1 MTFDLSRIRFD
12 ARKDF
17 LGVVMQQGRVQL
29 DSDWNEW
36 VAQLAR
42 RLQAGTLDT
51 FNGSVVPRTTH
62 DGFLIEATG
71 GALSIG
77 AGRIYVDGLLAENHG
92 GPPHVWNAQLAE
104 LNGTASVDFTRQ
116 PYRRAY
122 PSESFDRDPLLGG
135 GPHLVYVD
143 VWQRDVS
150 ALQQPDLIES
160 AIGVDTTGRR
170 QTVWQVKVLEDVGN
184 ISKDTLDE
192 DIRGWREVIA
202 PSAGRLT
209 TTISAPPVEEG
220 NPCLITPDAG
230 YRGLE
235 NQLYRVEVHTGG
247 PLGVATFKW
256 SRDNATV
263 ASRVTHINSE
273 RDRITLE
280 SIGRDDLL
288 RFNDGDW
295 VEVTD
300 DWRELNNLP
309 GELRRIRTGGGVD
322 ETARTLTFDQPLPAE
337 PTSSADSSHFPVGG
351 NNATD
356 PKRNTRVVR
365 WDQSGVVRRE
375 DGSDVH
381 NLNSPSSAGDIVIPS
396 LANGIFL
403 EHGIVVSFDLDSN
416 PDLYPSGGEFKSGD
430 HWVFAA
436 RSTDASIELLDKAAP
451 LGIHHHFAR
460 LARVDFPNNE
470 TDFRTL
476 WPAILDGEDCS
487 CTVCVTVE
495 NHNNGTATIQQ
506 AIDTIKD
513 TGGSICLGIGTYN
526 IDRPLSMTG
535 ARSLTVKGQGWA
547 SLLVGTEPGEILEI
561 ADCKGV
567 TLENFT
573 AIASAGK
580 SGTSSVIA
588 AHNVVDLHLDHINI
602 LGLAVERST
611 SIGIGLSGLIL
622 GANINQCVIVAER
635 GVATVTTGKRNF
647 VMTVELCIEKNLM
660 FCSQRAI
667 SFDAISMHF
676 GNTHIATN
684 LMLAGSDAALVITGT
699 VLERSKMILTD
710 NTITSSGD
718 GIRAGVGS
726 LTIRNNKI
734 SGAGKKSG
742 HGVVLQQGLG
752 PGPIDQV
759 SITANS
765 LSLLDGNAVAVN
777 ARMQA
782 ITIADNSIE
791 KIGLGALVMSEDASA
806 ELMLIRGNRCHHLGL
821 QIHSEDRAFAAMQ
834 LIRIT
839 RCDVVDNVISNVAL
853 HAITSLGIDALRTG
867 AIEQLRVAGN
877 RFYAIGPD
885 RISSSAQVNAVHIIP
900 PMDSLSF
907 DGNHVERLG
916 DSSQKPTPI
925 RWQALNISS
934 QQEVFRY
941 QADASFI
948 TSEKAQQVF
957 LLTASSV
964 SVVNRLP
971 SSVIVRGNHLKGQLT
986 EVALNQCLQVQS
998 CLFTDNYCEISGEGG
1013 KQFLLAQLSAVTIN
1027 ASNNHLIGALEQ
1039 DSLHLK
1045 PFSRKAIVMGNTSTG
1060 PLVVQGSSVPVDLNL
1075 TNVIG
1080 F

>member
-51 FNGSVVPRTTH
+51 FNDSVVPRTTH
-62 DGFLIEATG
+62 NGFLIEAAG

-77 AGRIYVDGLLAENHG
+77 VGRIYVDGLLAENHG
-92 GPPHVWNAQLAE
+92 GPPYDWNPQLAE
-104 LNGTASVDFTRQ
+104 RSGTASVDFNNQ

-122 PSESFDRDPLLGG
+122 PSEVFDRDVLPSG

-143 VWQRDVS
+143 VWQRDVG

-170 QTVWQVKVLEDVGN
+170 QTVWQVKVLADVGN
-184 ISKDTLDE
+184 ISRDTLDE
-192 DIRGWREVIA
+192 DIPGWREA
-202 PSAGRLT
+202 TEPSAGRLT
-209 TTISAPPVEEG
+209 TAIGATPVEEG
-220 NPCLITPDAG
+220 NPCLITPDTG

-235 NQLYRVEVHTGG
+235 NQLYRVQVHTGG

-263 ASRVTHINSE
+263 ASRVTHINSG
-273 RDRITLE
+273 RDRITIE
-280 SIGRDDLL
+280 SVGRDDVL

-322 ETARTLTFDQPLPAE
+322 ETARTLTFDTPLPTE
-337 PTSSADSSHFPVGG
+337 PISSADSSDFPVSG

-356 PKRNTRVVR
+356 PKRNTRVTR
-365 WDQSGVVRRE
+365 WDQSGQVRRE
-375 DGSDVH
+375 DGSDVQ
-381 NLNSPSSAGDIVIPS
+381 NLNAASSAGDIVIPS
-396 LANGIFL
+396 PSTGLFL
-403 EHGIVVSFDLDSN
+403 EHGIVVRFDVDSD
-416 PDLYPSGGEFKSGD
+416 PGLYPLGGEFNSGD
-430 HWVFAA
+430 YWVLAA
-436 RSTDASIELLDKAAP
+436 RSTDASIELLDQAAP
-451 LGIHHHFAR
+451 LGIHHHYAR
-460 LARVDFPNNE
+460 LASVNFPNNE

-476 WPAILDGEDCS
+476 WPTILDGDDCS

-513 TGGSICLGIGTYN
+513 VGGSICLGIGTYN
-526 IDRPLSMTG
+526 IDRPLNMVG
-535 ARSLTVKGQGWA
+535 ARSLTIRGQGWA
-547 SLLVGTEPGEILEI
+547 SLLVGTEPGEIMEVV
-561 ADCKGV
+561 DSKGV

-573 AIASAGK
+573 VIASAGK
-580 SGTSSVIA
+580 SGINSVIA
-588 AHNVVDLHLDHINI
+588 AHNVVDIHLDHINI

-622 GANINQCVIVAER
+622 GANISQCAIVAER
-635 GVATVTTGKRNF
+635 GIATVSAGKRNF
-647 VMTVELCIEKNLM
+647 MITAELCIEKNLM

-667 SFDAISMHF
+667 SFDAISLHF
-676 GNTHIATN
+676 GNTHIDAN
-684 LMLAGSDAALVITGT
+684 LMLAGSDAALVVTGS
-699 VLERSKMILTD
+699 VLERSQMIIAD

-718 GIRAGVGS
+718 AIRAGVGC

-742 HGVVLQQGLG
+742 HGVVLQQGLA
-752 PGPIDQV
+752 PDPIDQI
-759 SITANS
+759 SIMANS
-765 LSLLDGNAVAVN
+765 LSSLDGNAVAVN
-777 ARMQA
+777 TRVQA

-791 KIGLGALVMSEDASA
+791 KIGLGALIMSEDATA
-806 ELMLIRGNRCHHLGL
+806 ELMQIRGNRCHHLGL
-821 QIHSEDRAFAAMQ
+821 QVRSEERAFAAMQ
-834 LIRIT
+834 LIRIE
-839 RCDVVDNVISNVAL
+839 RCDVLDNVISNVAL
-853 HAITSLGIDALRTG
+853 QAITSPGIDALRTG
-867 AIEQLRVAGN
+867 AIQQLRVAGN

-885 RISSSAQVNAVHIIP
+885 RISSSSQVSAVHITP
-900 PMDSLSF
+900 PLSDLSF
-907 DGNHVERLG
+907 DGNNVERLG
-916 DSSQKPTPI
+916 GTSQKPTLI
-925 RWQALNISS
+925 RWQALNVSS
-934 QQEVFRY
+934 QRETFRY
-941 QADASFI
+941 HADASFI
-948 TSEKAQQVF
+948 NSEKAQQVY

-964 SVVNRLP
+964 SVLRQLP
-971 SSVIVRGNHLKGQLT
+971 ASIIIRGNHLKGQLT
-986 EVALNQCLQVQS
+986 EVALNQCQQVQS
-998 CLFTDNYCEISGEGG
+998 CLFADNYCEVSGEGG
-1013 KQFLLAQLSAVTIN
+1013 KQYLLADISAVTIN

-1075 TNVIG
+1075 TNIIG